1 MHENLFQYGHSRS
14 EVYASLDRH
23 LKRDHYLMI
32 FALVVTVILF
42 GNAAEQGMHGGWPW
56 FLGGMV
62 SAIVGLLIHMDNAN
76 RNFMMHVFDWQDD
89 VRRFPEE
96 AE

>member
-1 MHENLFQYGHSRS
+1 MHENLFQSGHSRS

-23 LKRDHYLMI
+23 LKRDHYI
-32 FALVVTVILF
+32 TIIAIAVTLILF
-42 GNAAEQGMHGGWPW
+42 AYAAEQGVHGGWPW

-62 SAIVGLLIHMDNAN
+62 SAIVVLLFHIDNAN

-96 AE
+96 SE